1 MTFSGWS
8 RAARQVAGA
17 AAIGVLAGCLAP
29 GASRDVGGLGTA
41 PRQLSLLVRN
51 QGARDVVVYY
61 VRTGYPIRLGRIPSH
76 SVTELPITQPGAA
89 TQPLQLILRI
99 PGSDQSYMPEP
110 VWLESERQ
118 VELLIRPL
126 LGTSAL
132 ILR

>member
-1 MTFSGWS
+1 VTFSAWL
-8 RAARQVAGA
+8 RAARHAAGA
-17 AAIGVLAGCLAP
+17 AALVVLAGCAAP
-29 GASRDVGGLGTA
+29 GASTGVGGSGTA
-41 PRQLSLLVRN
+41 PRRLALLVRN

-61 VRTGYPIRLGRIPSH
+61 VRTGYPIRLGRILSH
-76 SVTELPITQPGAA
+76 SVTELPITQPGVAN
-89 TQPLQLILRI
+89 QPLQLILRI

-110 VWLESERQ
+110 VWLHPEGQ